1 MSETTIVLPNTLR
14 SWPWPRSINP
24 NFEVCKMESS
34 AWCEGFSAFDA
45 RAQKAFNRCDF
56 NLLASLAFPLVNKE
70 GCRVGCDLMNLFF
83 VIDEHT
89 DVSSTEKAREQAST
103 IMDAIRN
110 PHKPRPEGEWIGG
123 KVAQE
128 FWANAIR
135 TATPSSQR
143 RFVETF
149 QLYMHSV
156 VQQAD
161 DRTCSRIRDVD
172 SYFEVRRDTIGAKPS
187 FAINEIHLNL
197 LDDAIMHPV
206 VKKLTSLCIDAL
218 IIGNDLVSWNVEQAR
233 GDDGHNLVTIVMHQY
248 NLEAQGAINWISDL
262 HDNIAD
268 EFLQIWKTL
277 PTFGGPI
284 DREIRTYVDGL
295 GNWVRANDQWSFES
309 ERYFGT
315 KGLEVLGSR
324 KIVQLPKFNV
334 AA

>member
-1 MSETTIVLPNTLR
+1 MSETTIALPDTLR

-24 NFEVCKMESS
+24 YYEACKKESC
-34 AWCEGFSAFDA
+34 AWCEGFHAFDA
-45 RAQKAFNRCDF
+45 RAQKAFNLCDF
-56 NLLASLAFPLVNKE
+56 NLLASLAFPLLNKE
-70 GCRVGCDLMNLFF
+70 GCRVGCDLMNLF
-83 VIDEHT
+83 IPT
-89 DVSSTEKAREQAST
+89 DTVREQAS
-103 IMDAIRN
+103 IVMDAIRN
-110 PHKPRPEGEWIGG
+110 PHKPRSEGEWIGG

-135 TATPSSQR
+135 TATPTSQR

-149 QLYMHSV
+149 HLYMHSV

-161 DRTCSRIRDVD
+161 DL
-172 SYFEVRRDTIGAKPS
+172 RRDTIGAKPS
-187 FAINEIHLNL
+187 FAINEIHMNL
-197 LDDAIMHPV
+197 PDEIIAHPV

-218 IIGNDLVSWNVEQAR
+218 VIGNDLVSWNVEQAR
-233 GDDGHNLVTIVMHQY
+233 GDDGHNVVTIVMHQY
-248 NLEAQGAINWISDL
+248 NLEAQDAINWISDL

-268 EFLQIWKTL
+268 EFLQVWKTL

-309 ERYFGT
+309 ERYFGK

-324 KIVQLPKFNV
+324 KIVQLPKFDI
-334 AA
+334 AAQKAN